1 MKKNIVILSTICFI
15 FTSFLLYVFIE
26 YVYVNRI
33 SLALSSAQKTSISLV
48 DAISPEI
55 KASFLKPDDISL
67 LYSIE
72 RMSKIKNITE
82 VFIIDKQMNVLIHND
97 SSKWNKKY
105 NEDVFVNAVSSKDK
119 MLQKLNTSS
128 FVYSLPI
135 NENSFLCTIFSL
147 DEILN
152 NFKIWKMKLYVLAFV
167 LSFAVTFCIYYLLK
181 FFFLRPFL
189 KAKKYLSLN
198 ERNKKTIYSDLINM
212 AFQTSEIANEKLDN
226 IESKSGK
233 IKELFKYAL
242 ERLQYSGNVFAVL
255 DDSARILYCFDPD
268 KNIFDKQ
275 DINSHIVNA
284 VSKAGIIQTISKIIA
299 DPHLTE
305 ELDIENLKVQLI
317 PVKNESG
324 GFIGILITANIK

>member
-1 MKKNIVILSTICFI
+1 MKKNIIILSVICFI
-15 FTSFLLYVFIE
+15 FTSFLMYVFIE
-26 YVYVNRI
+26 YVYVNRM

-72 RMSKIKNITE
+72 KMSKIKNITE
-82 VFIIDKQMNVLIHND
+82 AFIIDNQMNILIHND

-105 NEDVFVNAVSSKDK
+105 KSDVFVNAVSSKDK

-135 NENSFLCTIFSL
+135 NKDSVLCTIFSL

-152 NFKIWKMKLYVLAFV
+152 NFKIWKMKLYVLAFI

-181 FFFLRPFL
+181 FLFLRPFL
-189 KAKKYLSLN
+189 RAKKYLSLN

-212 AFQTSEIANEKLDN
+212 AFQTSEIVNEKLDN

-233 IKELFKYAL
+233 IKELFKYAF

-268 KNIFDKQ
+268 KKIFDKH
-275 DINSHIVNA
+275 DINVHIVNA
-284 VSKAGIIQTISKIIA
+284 VSNAGIIQTISKIIA
-299 DPHLTE
+299 MPHIAE
-305 ELDIENLKVQLI
+305 EIEIEDLKVQII

-324 GFIGILITANIK
+324 GFIGILIIADIK